1 MAKKREKVLL
11 FYNPYS
17 GNGLFKNNL
26 DNIIERFQE
35 SNFQVV
41 PVRSTKGETLNQIFS
56 EMQPDAYRQ
65 VIVAGGD
72 GTINICVNAMIRNNI
87 DLPLAIFPT
96 GTANDFA
103 SYFNIPKDINSMVD
117 VAMGENFTYADVGKC
132 NDRYFI
138 NVAALGNL
146 VDVSQKTDPNLKNSL
161 GILAYYLK
169 GATEVVN
176 LKALP
181 VKLTAGKKV
190 YNEEMFFMVV
200 MNGISAGGFKKLS
213 PASDIQDG
221 KLNVILFRKMPFLE
235 FIPLLF
241 GVISG
246 NYESSKYVLSF
257 ETDQLKIEST
267 EPVPTDVDGEHGEK
281 LPLNFSVLEKKL
293 KIFTG
298 ENFLNKIEENSG
310 KKGKSL
316 SEILDVRDKE
326 VKALAKILEF
336 KDKVDKKKE
345 LEV

>member
-1 MAKKREKVLL
+1 MSKKREKVLL

-41 PVRSTKGETLNQIFS
+41 PVRSTKGETLNQIFA
-56 EMQPDAYRQ
+56 EMEPDYYRQ

-117 VAMGENFTYADVGKC
+117 VAMGENFTYADVGRC

-161 GILAYYLK
+161 GVLAYYLK
-169 GATEVVN
+169 GASEVVN

-181 VKLTAGKKV
+181 VKLTSHDQV
-190 YNEEMFFMVV
+190 YEEEMFFMVV

-213 PASDIQDG
+213 PTSDIQDG
-221 KLNVILFRKMPFLE
+221 KLNVILFRKMPILE
-235 FIPLLF
+235 FVPLLF

-267 EPVPTDVDGEHGEK
+267 EPISTDVDGEHGEK
-281 LPLNFSVLEKKL
+281 LPLEFSVLEKKL

-298 ENFLNKIEENSG
+298 ENFLNKLEKNSE
-310 KKGKSL
+310 KEGKSL
-316 SEILDVRDKE
+316 SKILEGRDKE
-326 VKALAKILEF
+326 GSTFSKFFEL

>member
-1 MAKKREKVLL
+1 MNKKREKVLL

-41 PVRSTKGETLNQIFS
+41 PVRSTKGETLNQIFA
-56 EMQPDAYRQ
+56 EMETNAYRQ

-103 SYFNIPKDINSMVD
+103 SYFNLPKDINAMVD
-117 VAMGENFTYADVGKC
+117 VAMGDTFTYADVGKC

-161 GILAYYLK
+161 GVFAYYLK
-169 GATEVVN
+169 GASEVVN

-181 VKLTAGKKV
+181 VTLTAGDKV
-190 YNEEMFFMVV
+190 YKEEMFFMVV
-200 MNGISAGGFKKLS
+200 MNGMSAGGFKKLS

-221 KLNVILFRKMPFLE
+221 KLNVILFRKMPILE
-235 FIPLLF
+235 FVPLLL

-257 ETDQLKIEST
+257 ETDKLKIEST
-267 EPVPTDVDGEHGEK
+267 EDISTDVDGEHGEK
-281 LPLNFSVLEKKL
+281 LPLEFGVLEKKL
-293 KIFTG
+293 KIFV
-298 ENFLNKIEENSG
+298 G
-310 KKGKSL
+310 KDFFNRTEANPEKDSKSL
-316 SEILDVRDKE
+316 GKFLDIRDKE
-326 VKALAKILEF
+326 VKTLAKILEI
-336 KDKVDKKKE
+336 KDKVDRK
-345 LEV
+345 